1 MKWAAGAI
9 LVLIAGLCVW
19 MYRAGTSD
27 DWGMFIVAVISVI
40 VFAVLPVYLGA
51 KSRGADTARVARTDG
66 IVIKSYP
73 PSQNGEPAGPAGSDQ

>member
-27 DWGMFIVAVISVI
+27 DWGMFIVAVVSVI

-51 KSRGADTARVARTDG
+51 RSRRADTARVARRDG
-66 IVIKSYP
+66 IVIKSYRRIE
-73 PSQNGEPAGPAGSDQ
+73 NNDPARPTGNDQ

>member
-51 KSRGADTARVARTDG
+51 KSRRTETARMARPDG
-66 IVIKSYP
+66 IVIKPYQ
-73 PSQNGEPAGPAGSDQ
+73 PSKTSDPEEPTGSDQ